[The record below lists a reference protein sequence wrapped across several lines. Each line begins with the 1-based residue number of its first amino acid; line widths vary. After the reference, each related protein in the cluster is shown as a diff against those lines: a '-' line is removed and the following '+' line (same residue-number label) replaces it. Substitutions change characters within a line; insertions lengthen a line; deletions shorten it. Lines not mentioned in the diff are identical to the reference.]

1 MVFIYHS
8 LIPSFSLPGR
18 SIGMDDME
26 QFLFKI
32 NQDMSVYRAGKEVF
46 PDWQQTNYIYKVF
59 ETLGDYVLKAKAIF
73 PTAGDHNLS
82 GFSWIQSVVGKQERI
97 IYHFNLYCLENR
109 VNCLFCTHTRF
120 LWLEN
125 RRTGAGFS
133 HRNETNSIKPLVLN
147 SS

>member
-1 MVFIYHS
+1 MEDI
-8 LIPSFSLPGR
+8 
-18 SIGMDDME
+18 E
-26 QFLFKI
+26 QFLLEI
-32 NQDMSVYRAGKEVF
+32 AQDKSVYQAGGEIF

-59 ETLGDYVLKAKAIF
+59 KTLGDYVLKAKAIF

-82 GFSWIQSVVGKQERI
+82 GFSWIGSVVGKQERI

-125 RRTGAGFS
+125 RRTGAVFS
-133 HRNETNSIKPLVLN
+133 HTNRSNNLTPPVLN